1 MLLLLV
7 SAAGSYRLM
16 VTILS
21 AAALVAGE
29 GAEEGPPSSGS
40 CNVKAGGNPVYAPVC
55 AAAKTEA
62 ACAKLSETC
71 TWVPP
76 RVKPVDT
83 DCMHWVKVTDS
94 GDGTPLYVPARDGG
108 LLVVGW
114 QNGPSWDPGSTE
126 RIGTQVICASLY
138 GQLGHFDFDGQG
150 SRPNRCYVKDMSVGN
165 GSQVPPPFY
174 IATFARANLTWSTFN
189 SGDNP
194 PTNAYQLDGDY
205 LGRTLGALQS
215 PSQSAMPGWVAK
227 DGAKL
232 GAMHYEDFGAHDINQ
247 FQLATCHPPTR
258 LGYVC
263 SNATNLC
270 VAQNFSGTGSCDLK
284 SGQDPV
290 YKTICTALKTAPAC
304 ANASETCVWEQQ
316 PPPAPDNK
324 TSFPTQQAC
333 GAKCIAPPPPPL
345 SKNPCIRFGH
355 AIPVANHVD
364 VEISQAGVAG
374 PNITHTWTDYKFA
387 DFSDW
392 VNVFKP
398 GSGTITVWENVGGTR
413 GAQPIYRLEHIP
425 LTPGPLV
432 VVIKVAAS
440 QVANESGFWPPARP
454 DSVETIAASYVDT
467 DNSSKIRLFNLAP
480 GTVQAGMSLIPGGTE
495 IASGVAYGLG
505 SSWVKVATAPNAFT
519 FIDDVSKKT
528 LISKTVTPA
537 AAPIGNTVVLLGRQ
551 QPSGGGGIQV
561 VSLVDAPEG
570 GTCHP

>member
-1 MLLLLV
+1 MQFWCQTPPAFAQTRGAVSSEQVECEKNGYERGRRSAQAAKPWPRCFCRNPPASEPTRSTAHSQAPGRQDFVGLPAPPPARKVQDTGRMLLLLV

-270 VAQNFSGTGSCDLK
+270 VAQNFSGTGSWPRSCV
-284 SGQDPV
+284 QDH
-290 YKTICTALKTAPAC
+290 LHC
-304 ANASETCVWEQQ
+304 AENRASV
-316 PPPAPDNK
+316 
-324 TSFPTQQAC
+324 
-333 GAKCIAPPPPPL
+333 
-345 SKNPCIRFGH
+345 
-355 AIPVANHVD
+355 
-364 VEISQAGVAG
+364 
-374 PNITHTWTDYKFA
+374 
-387 DFSDW
+387 
-392 VNVFKP
+392 
-398 GSGTITVWENVGGTR
+398 
-413 GAQPIYRLEHIP
+413 
-425 LTPGPLV
+425 
-432 VVIKVAAS
+432 
-440 QVANESGFWPPARP
+440 
-454 DSVETIAASYVDT
+454 
-467 DNSSKIRLFNLAP
+467 
-480 GTVQAGMSLIPGGTE
+480 
-495 IASGVAYGLG
+495 
-505 SSWVKVATAPNAFT
+505 
-519 FIDDVSKKT
+519 
-528 LISKTVTPA
+528 
-537 AAPIGNTVVLLGRQ
+537 RQ
-551 QPSGGGGIQV
+551 CQ
-561 VSLVDAPEG
+561 
-570 GTCHP
+570 